1 MLATVLSSRL
11 GRGVMSMPR
20 RLGHSAILMP
30 SHVSDGVVEVTWSW
44 HVVTADDHADMTPS
58 LIYIY
63 ILGK

>member
-1 MLATVLSSRL
+1 
-11 GRGVMSMPR
+11 MSMPR

-44 HVVTADDHADMTPS
+44 HIVTADDHADMTPG